1 MRRLDGCA
9 ITGHVQRIAVGIITL
24 VLFGLAGLMMWQN
37 IGTHES
43 AAICARVG
51 FVMAALWV
59 AMPRSGGPINWWLVG
74 FGLVVM
80 LGLARL
86 PRAVKLLAVAS
97 LPFLASWVWIRRK
110 RRG

>member
-1 MRRLDGCA
+1 
-9 ITGHVQRIAVGIITL
+9 VQRILVGIITL
-24 VLFGLAGLMMWQN
+24 VLFGLAGLMTWLN

-74 FGLVVM
+74 FGLVLM
-80 LGLARL
+80 LGFARL
-86 PRAVKLLAVAS
+86 PRAVKLIGVAS
-97 LPFLASWVWIRRK
+97 LPFLAASAWIIKK

>member
-1 MRRLDGCA
+1 
-9 ITGHVQRIAVGIITL
+9 VQRVAVGIVTV
-24 VLFGLAGLMMWQN
+24 VLFGLAALMTFWN

-59 AMPRSGGPINWWLVG
+59 AMPRSGGTINWWLVG
-74 FGLVVM
+74 FGAVLM
-80 LGLARL
+80 LGFARL
-86 PRAVKLLAVAS
+86 PRAVKLIAVAS
-97 LPFLASWVWIRRK
+97 LPFLASLAWILRK

>member
-1 MRRLDGCA
+1 M
-9 ITGHVQRIAVGIITL
+9 QRILVGIITL
-24 VLFGLAGLMMWQN
+24 VLFGLAGLMTWQN

-74 FGLVVM
+74 FGLVLM
-80 LGLARL
+80 LGFARL
-86 PRAVKLLAVAS
+86 PRAVKLIGVAS
-97 LPFLASWVWIRRK
+97 LPFLAASAWIIKK